1 MFKNGR
7 SHIFEITLISNFLF
21 FRQKR
26 AYLEAMY
33 NYTELAVQLNE
44 LEPNV
49 APTDSR
55 LRPDQ
60 RLMEEAKWDQANQ
73 EKLRLEEK
81 QRAARKRKEAA
92 EQTSIESQQSTS
104 EQEQSSLH
112 SSNTN
117 EENLKSD
124 ANWFQKVI
132 DPFTKQPIH
141 VFTNEYWDCKTKQD
155 WKRCPD
161 IF

>member
-1 MFKNGR
+1 
-7 SHIFEITLISNFLF
+7 
-21 FRQKR
+21 
-26 AYLEAMY
+26 MY
-33 NYTELAVQLNE
+33 NFTELAIQLNE
-44 LEPNV
+44 PEVNV

-81 QRAARKRKEAA
+81 QRIARKKKEAA
-92 EQTSIESQQSTS
+92 EQATSISGDSQQILSDQVS
-104 EQEQSSLH
+104 INSSQ
-112 SSNTN
+112 TN
-117 EENLKSD
+117 DDSLKSD
-124 ANWFQKVI
+124 ANWFIKTI
-132 DPFTKQPIH
+132 DPYTKQPIH
-141 VFTNEYWDCKTKQD
+141 VFGNEYWDCKAKQD